1 HFHYTPTSASW
12 LNQVEGFFGILGK
25 QSLSVTDFASTQA
38 LRDHLNAYMRA
49 WKKNPTPFAWT
60 KPAEAIIRSHR
71 RMLER
76 ISTAVHQSQAPA
88 THPARSSLIAA
99 S

>member
-1 HFHYTPTSASW
+1 MRAWLAAHPVVHFHYTPTSASW

-25 QSLSVTDFASTQA
+25 QSLSVTDFSSKQA

-60 KPAEAIIRSHR
+60 KPADAIIRSHR

-76 ISTAVHQSQAPA
+76 ISTAVH
-88 THPARSSLIAA
+88 
-99 S
+99 